1 MDQHK
6 FNTSFDS
13 VRPTSQTDARVT
25 AAMRGENAKKRKTP
39 VFRRLAPVLA
49 CIILFVGLGVGW
61 NVYRNGGA
69 FRFGPVDYENRGGTV
84 RFSRSNAGPSAAD
97 AMIGNVREL
106 TQAETQSVFTGK
118 DPTRALGY
126 FMTQELSALTGKDV
140 PIGTLYCVEA
150 TLEDAKVYISLSGLS
165 PKDTFSYDPANLGK
179 VTVLNGTDVY
189 GAYFITDPNSRG
201 EQTVIYSTVF
211 EKDGLLVETELAGQ
225 AENAAETAEQISA
238 LTEYLTQID
247 LPKFTLSA
255 TWNTVSKP

>member
-25 AAMRGENAKKRKTP
+25 AAMRGANAQKKEMP

-49 CIILFVGLGVGW
+49 CVVLFVGLGAGYS
-61 NVYRNGGA
+61 VYRNGGA
-69 FRFGPVDYENRGGTV
+69 FRFGWVDYENVGGTI
-84 RFSRSNAGPSAAD
+84 RFGRSNAGPSDAD
-97 AMIGNVREL
+97 VIIGDVREL
-106 TQAETQSVFTGK
+106 SPAETNALFPEKT
-118 DPTRALGY
+118 TERALGY
-126 FMTQELSALTGKDV
+126 FMTEVLSALTGKDV

-150 TLEDAKVYISLSGLS
+150 TLEDAKIYISLSGLS
-165 PKDTFSYDPANLGK
+165 PKDAFSYDPANLGK

-211 EKDGLLVETELAGQ
+211 EKGGLLVETELAGQ
-225 AENAAETAEQISA
+225 AENAAGTAEKISA

-247 LPKFTLSA
+247 LTKFTLSA
-255 TWNTVSKP
+255 TWNTVSEP